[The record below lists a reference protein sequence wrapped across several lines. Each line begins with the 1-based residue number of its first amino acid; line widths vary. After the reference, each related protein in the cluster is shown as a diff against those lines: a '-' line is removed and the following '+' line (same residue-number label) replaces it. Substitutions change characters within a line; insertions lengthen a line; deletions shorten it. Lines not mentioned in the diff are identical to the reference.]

1 MQAAIQRE
9 GSTAELIQIE
19 RLDAESDAVVGGF
32 YTGQTQ
38 LLDLQIRHTSNHS
51 GTQQNGYERYW

>member
-32 YTGQTQ
+32 YT
-38 LLDLQIRHTSNHS
+38 
-51 GTQQNGYERYW
+51 E